1 MRLFRLDP
9 RLSAVAEKIPDGCR
23 VWDVGSDHA
32 RLPVWL
38 AATGRITSAVA
49 SDIGEMPLASARR
62 TVERFGVA
70 DRVSLRL
77 CDGIPPDAR
86 GAADVF
92 VLAGMGGSTEA
103 EILLAAPWTQEPGV
117 RLVLQPM
124 SSPEDL
130 RRVLYGLRYRV
141 TGEDYV
147 RDGGRR
153 YVIIEAAGGGEPES
167 FDRADL
173 AAGKHIRDPEHIA
186 RSIERLTNELGGADE
201 SARRELTA
209 AIAKL
214 KNIMNETVKF
224 TVRRAGIG
232 DAETLARLAAK
243 VYDAPEGELAEE
255 YRSGVRKASR
265 AMFLAEKDGAAI
277 GFMEASMR
285 REYVNGADDE
295 PVAFCEGVFVEEEH
309 RRTGAA
315 KALLAEA
322 ERWASEK
329 GARTFASDRPLENE
343 VSGAWHES
351 AGFRETERV
360 VYYAKP
366 CEPRGGGFDGRFWA
380 ALDTLVSESEIVIDR
395 PKGSA
400 HPRFPDMI
408 YPLDYGYLK
417 GTSSMDGG
425 GIDVFV
431 GSAGGRSPD
440 AVAVILDM
448 LKRDSE
454 IKLLLGC
461 TAEEKETVLRFL
473 NDKMMS
479 AVLIERE

>member
-1 MRLFRLDP
+1 MRLFSLDARLA
-9 RLSAVAEKIPDGCR
+9 AVADKIPEGLR

-38 AATGRITSAVA
+38 VATGKIPSAVA
-49 SDIGEMPLASARR
+49 SDIGEQPLASARR
-62 TVERFGVA
+62 TVERFGVG

-92 VLAGMGGSTEA
+92 IIAGLGGSTIA
-103 EILLAAPWTQEPGV
+103 DILLAAPWTQEPGV

-124 SSPEDL
+124 SSPEDT
-130 RRVLYGLRYRV
+130 RKVLYEGRWRV
-141 TGEDYV
+141 TGETFV
-147 RDGGRR
+147 RDGHRR
-153 YVIIEAAGGGEPES
+153 YVVIEAEGGGERES

-186 RSIERLTNELGGADE
+186 RAIECLTNELGGADE
-201 SARRELTA
+201 AARRELTA
-209 AIAKL
+209 SVEKL
-214 KNIMNETVKF
+214 EAVLREEKQS
-224 TVRRAGIG
+224 
-232 DAETLARLAAK
+232 
-243 VYDAPEGELAEE
+243 GE
-255 YRSGVRKASR
+255 
-265 AMFLAEKDGAAI
+265 
-277 GFMEASMR
+277 
-285 REYVNGADDE
+285 
-295 PVAFCEGVFVEEEH
+295 
-309 RRTGAA
+309 
-315 KALLAEA
+315 
-322 ERWASEK
+322 
-329 GARTFASDRPLENE
+329 
-343 VSGAWHES
+343 
-351 AGFRETERV
+351 
-360 VYYAKP
+360 
-366 CEPRGGGFDGRFWA
+366 RFWT
-380 ALDTLVSESEIVIDR
+380 ALDALVSESEIVIDR

-448 LKRDSE
+448 MKRDSE
-454 IKLLLGC
+454 IKILLGC
-461 TAEEKETVLRFL
+461 TAEEKETVLHFL